1 MFQKAMW
8 FKENNNKKKEK
19 TTATFKSES
28 ETEKVY

>member
-8 FKENNNKKKEK
+8 FQENNNKKQK
-19 TTATFKSES
+19 TTTFKSES